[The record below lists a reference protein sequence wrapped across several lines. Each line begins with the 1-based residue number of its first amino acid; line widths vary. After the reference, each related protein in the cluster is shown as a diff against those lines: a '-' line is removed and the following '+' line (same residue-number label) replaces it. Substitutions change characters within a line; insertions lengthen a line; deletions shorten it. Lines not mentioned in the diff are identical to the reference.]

1 MVLMRKK
8 NALTC
13 IIILLCLMLAAAGGA
28 FAETAEA
35 GIMIET
41 RGLEL
46 GGSSVEYPVI
56 TGMEDEEL
64 QGSVNIQ
71 ILQDTKIT
79 ERLTRMSQLISEGY
93 IRVTW
98 KGGITGDGIFS
109 CAVSAEGALETAR
122 NTHEWT
128 WSNIDL
134 GDGHEITV
142 EELFTDHDAAAE
154 AMENYLEQKVAPELS
169 AHLLNSELTPL
180 PEGFRLERTGIVLL
194 YPIER
199 LCTLGDRAGAVRIGW
214 NELRDVLDLSEG
226 SILSRLGVREMTE
239 TGEHTAA
246 ALERMTEEGILPDIP
261 AVLGESL
268 KEKTDEYGMLTDPDV
283 YEDGRMFALDGAEF
297 RNVFLLTDFLSEDW
311 DSSVIQGIRA
321 EEGCFWGLCIGT
333 TERREWQMLLGEP
346 DSEAEFDED
355 RAEAYRTVPGI
366 CDYYTFGSRQLR
378 LYSGGDGRLIS
389 ITVTE

>member
-1 MVLMRKK
+1 MRG
-8 NALTC
+8 
-13 IIILLCLMLAAAGGA
+13 IIIRILCALACLMLAFAGAA
-28 FAETAEA
+28 FAGTAETV
-35 GIMIET
+35 ISVES

-46 GGSSVEYPVI
+46 GESSVEYPVI

-64 QGSVNIQ
+64 QDAVNIR
-71 ILQDTKIT
+71 ILEDTKIT

-93 IRVTW
+93 IRVAWT
-98 KGGITGDGIFS
+98 GGIAGDGIFS

-134 GDGHEITV
+134 KDGHEITMD
-142 EELFTDHDAAAE
+142 ELFTDPAAAAA
-154 AMENYLEQKVAPELS
+154 AMESYMEEKVAPELS

-180 PEGFRLERTGIVLL
+180 PEGFRLTGTGIILL
-194 YPIER
+194 YPAER

-214 NELRDVLDLSEG
+214 NELRDTLDLEDG
-226 SILSRLGVREMTE
+226 SILSRMGVREMTE
-239 TGEHTAA
+239 TGEHTAE
-246 ALERMTEEGILPDIP
+246 ALEKMTAEGALPDIP

-297 RNVFLLTDFLSEDW
+297 RSVFLLTDFLSEEW

-321 EEGCFWGLCIGT
+321 DEGCFWGLCIGT

-346 DSEAEFDED
+346 DSEIEFDED

-378 LYSGGDGRLIS
+378 LYSGRDGRLIS
-389 ITVTE
+389 VILTE